1 MIVQPLQY
9 CYTID
14 APIYLAVTSLNL
26 GESLSQQHG
35 DKQPAGNRGTLHHH
49 AVLHTLIM
57 THGYDVVKI
66 HDARNA
72 LARGACSHAQ
82 HT

>member
-49 AVLHTLIM
+49 A
-57 THGYDVVKI
+57 D
-66 HDARNA
+66 HD
-72 LARGACSHAQ
+72 SWV
-82 HT
+82 